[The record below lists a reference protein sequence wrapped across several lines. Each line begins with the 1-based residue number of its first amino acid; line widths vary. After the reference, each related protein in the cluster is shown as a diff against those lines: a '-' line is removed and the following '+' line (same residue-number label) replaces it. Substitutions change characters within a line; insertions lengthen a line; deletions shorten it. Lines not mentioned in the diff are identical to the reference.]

1 MDRPFPTGHT
11 SAFTNSMAY
20 DDRTLALGRRYNST
34 LPDHGYAFD
43 FKTPWHDFNH
53 LVIVGLSFYDGPLR
67 VFTSLHLTKKVCGIT
82 ALKSFAFFFTSR
94 LIFRHGKGFFQGRKL
109 SGLFE
114 CNDYPPKKAMQGPSH
129 STRFWER
136 DCRQPRR
143 MERRDRG
150 KPWHEMT

>member
-82 ALKSFAFFFTSR
+82 ALKSFASFLLLDSFSGTARAFSR
-94 LIFRHGKGFFQGRKL
+94 DGNYQDCL
-109 SGLFE
+109 SVMTTPQKRR
-114 CNDYPPKKAMQGPSH
+114 CRDPPTVHVSGSVTIGSLGVWNGGTEGNPGMK
-129 STRFWER
+129 
-136 DCRQPRR
+136 
-143 MERRDRG
+143 
-150 KPWHEMT
+150 